1 MIELYWKSSQNL
13 INAMEVYLKIINI
26 NNAMN
31 NIISNIERQNHL
43 KFMGL
48 DSKSIYMNTEME
60 LLRLKIERNNTIEER
75 KVLLNQLNISSLQS
89 ILNAL
94 ELIDKSIDSNDNDG
108 IELGIKCLESV
119 YNFIYKDEIK
129 INIQLSAILSN
140 ILDTES
146 KLSRSNNLKLKSE
159 LQGVIIKYK
168 TII

>member
-26 NNAMN
+26 DNTMN
-31 NIISNIERQNHL
+31 NIISNIERLNHM
-43 KFMGL
+43 KYMRL
-48 DSKSIYMNTEME
+48 DSKSLYMNTDME
-60 LLRLKIERNNTIEER
+60 LFRLEIEKNNTTEE
-75 KVLLNQLNISSLQS
+75 KKSLLNQLNISTLQS

-94 ELIDKSIDSNDNDG
+94 ELTVISIDSKDNDG
-108 IELGIKCLESV
+108 IEFGIKSLESI

-129 INIQLSAILSN
+129 NSIQLTAILSN

-146 KLSRSNNLKLKSE
+146 KLSKSNNLKLKSE